1 MKLHKQIKKICIT
14 KSPEKVANAA
24 LSMIDFVAQ
33 GLTDEDK
40 MRLAEACLSAVYQG
54 AKITLV
60 RESASTT
67 KH

>member
-1 MKLHKQIKKICIT
+1 MKLHKQIKKICVT

-24 LSMIDFVAQ
+24 LWMIDFVSQ
-33 GLTDEDK
+33 DLTDKDK

-60 RESASTT
+60 REPASPT